1 MTLYIDVALPVP
13 LRERF
18 TYRYA
23 LPSPPRAG
31 SRVKVPFGG
40 RTLVGVVIGTRNT
53 SGIPTNK
60 IKDTLEIL
68 DDCPSLPEELL
79 TLCQWGANY
88 YLHPIGEVISAALPQ
103 RLREGLQPEK
113 NMHYEH
119 TQEGKGLPSEALKR
133 AKKQQEIHQHLLE
146 YKHITNH
153 QMAELSFSKQALKTL
168 IDKRLV
174 QLREIDEQVSPT
186 QPSYTYTREQ
196 PLQLNPEQQTAFDTI
211 LYHHFQCYLLQGST
225 GSGKTEV
232 YLQVIARVLQAGQQ
246 ALILI
251 PEIGLSPQ
259 TLGRF
264 KKRFSVPIV
273 ELHSN
278 IAEGE
283 RAKNWQQ
290 AKNGQAR
297 IVIGTRLASLTP
309 FKNLGV
315 IIIDEEHDRSYK
327 QQDGFKYSA
336 RDLSVYRAHS
346 LKIPIILGSATPSL
360 ESLHNANIEKYKKLT
375 INSRAGNAKPPT
387 FELIDQK
394 KQKLQS
400 GLTSTAIQALEHTIQ
415 KEEQALI
422 FINRR
427 GYAPALL
434 CHSCGWGAI
443 CQSCDA
449 RMTLHQTPPHLLCH
463 YCERRKSIPR
473 NCPNCG
479 DNSLHTAG
487 YGTEQIEETLNQLFP
502 HIQVIRIDRDTT
514 RGKKSL
520 ELKLQ
525 KAEKNKACI
534 FIGTQMLAKGH
545 HLPNLTLV
553 VIPDADQGLMS
564 SDFRGLENMGQLITQ
579 VAGRAG
585 REEKAGRVLIQSHTP
600 DHPLLHTLINSG
612 YSRFSDQLLALRR
625 QSKLPPYENMTLF
638 RAESKRADN
647 CKDFLQVALQL
658 LNKRPEYTAEIR
670 FAGPFPSLQ
679 EKINDRYRYSL
690 SITGTSRKTLKRAV
704 TEITQ
709 DLDQHALSKRV
720 RWSIIMDPQSL
731 D

>member
-1 MTLYIDVALPVP
+1 MTLYINVALPIP

-23 LPSPPRAG
+23 LPTSPHAG
-31 SRVKVPFGG
+31 ARVKVPFGG
-40 RTLVGVVIGTRNT
+40 RIMIGVIIGTSNT
-53 SGIPTNK
+53 SDIPANK
-60 IKDTLEIL
+60 IKDTLETL
-68 DDCPSLPEELL
+68 DDCPSLTEELL
-79 TLCQWGANY
+79 TLCQWGADY
-88 YLHPIGEVISAALPQ
+88 YQHPIGEVISAALPQ
-103 RLREGLQPEK
+103 RLREGLPPEK
-113 NMHYEH
+113 NTHYEH
-119 TQEGKGLPSEALKR
+119 TQEGKGLPLEALKR
-133 AKKQQEIHQHLLE
+133 AKKQQEIHQYLLK
-146 YKHITNH
+146 YRHITTP
-153 QMAELSFSKQALKTL
+153 QFAEQNFSKQALKTL
-168 IDKRLV
+168 IDKKLI
-174 QLREIDEQVSPT
+174 QLCEIDEPELLAQSCDT
-186 QPSYTYTREQ
+186 QTKEQ
-196 PLQLNPEQQTAFDTI
+196 PLLLNSEQRDAFNAI
-211 LYHHFQCYLLQGST
+211 LYHRFQCYLLQGAT

-246 ALILI
+246 ALVLI

-283 RAKNWQQ
+283 RAKNWLQ
-290 AKNGQAR
+290 AKNGQAQ

-309 FKNLGV
+309 FKNLGI

-336 RDLSVYRAHS
+336 RDLSVYRAHT
-346 LKIPIILGSATPSL
+346 LNIPIILGSATPSL
-360 ESLHNANIEKYKKLT
+360 ESLHNANTAKYKKLI

-387 FELIDQK
+387 FQLIDQK
-394 KQKLQS
+394 QQKLQS
-400 GLTSTAIQALEHTIQ
+400 GLTSTAIEALESTIQ
-415 KEEQALI
+415 KDEQALI
-422 FINRR
+422 FVNRR

-434 CHSCGWGAI
+434 CHSCGWNAI
-443 CQSCDA
+443 CQSCDS
-449 RMTLHQTPPHLLCH
+449 RMTLHQSPPHLLCH
-463 YCERRKSIPR
+463 YCERKRSIPH

-479 DNSLHTAG
+479 DNNLQTAG
-487 YGTEQIEETLNQLFP
+487 YGTEQIEETLNRLFP
-502 HIQVIRIDRDTT
+502 HIEIIRIDRDTT
-514 RGKKSL
+514 KGKKSL
-520 ELKLQ
+520 TSKLQ
-525 KAEKNKACI
+525 KAEKNNACI

-612 YSRFSDQLLALRR
+612 YSLFSEQLLTLRK

-638 RAESKRADN
+638 RAESKRANN
-647 CKDFLQVALQL
+647 CKDFLQIILQI
-658 LNKRPEYTAEIR
+658 LNKNSEYSAEIR
-670 FAGPFPSLQ
+670 VAGPFPSLQ
-679 EKINDRYRYSL
+679 EKINDRYRYNL
-690 SITGTSRKTLKRAV
+690 NITGASRKTLKKAV
-704 TEITQ
+704 TEIIQ
-709 DLDQHALSKRV
+709 GLDQHALSKRV